1 VEWRYVYDAENRLKE
16 VWRGAERVAS
26 FRYDP
31 EGNRVVREVGGVRT
45 VVVDDGY
52 EVRGGVVRKVYR
64 LGGET
69 VAVREGSAVWAAVGD
84 HLGSVT
90 VLAQGGSV
98 AGATRYLP
106 YGAIRW
112 ETGLFPTD
120 RRFTGQRWEQ
130 GLGLYDYN
138 ARFYDPAL
146 GRFLQPDPIVP
157 EPGNPQ
163 GLNRYAYVYNN
174 PLRYVDGGGHLPVVP
189 LLVAGAI
196 IALKIIDYGWTA
208 WDAYQSLRVLNDP
221 NAPEAARAEAAANLA
236 LIAVT
241 EAAEPDDL
249 LPVALPLDDLARKG
263 ILKAGWEIGEQ
274 ATQQAVEEVASAA
287 IRKPPIVIGENME
300 RVRRYA
306 QKIGGETIDDWL
318 GGRKWTPELNDE
330 FINTVKR
337 EGREVV
343 DIGPDFNRRLRYRLD
358 PTDPL
363 GRPPSIVYGRE
374 RRQLSGYPNY
384 RRVYERFWKYGGGVP
399 GLDY

>member
-1 VEWRYVYDAENRLKE
+1 M
-16 VWRGAERVAS
+16 
-26 FRYDP
+26 
-31 EGNRVVREVGGVRT
+31 
-45 VVVDDGY
+45 
-52 EVRGGVVRKVYR
+52 
-64 LGGET
+64 
-69 VAVREGSAVWAAVGD
+69 
-84 HLGSVT
+84 
-90 VLAQGGSV
+90 
-98 AGATRYLP
+98 
-106 YGAIRW
+106 
-112 ETGLFPTD
+112 
-120 RRFTGQRWEQ
+120 
-130 GLGLYDYN
+130 YDYR
-138 ARFYDPAL
+138 ARFYDPTL
-146 GRFLQPDPIVP
+146 GRFLQPDPLVP

-163 GLNRYAYVYNN
+163 ALNRYAYVYNN

-221 NAPEAARAEAAANLA
+221 NALEAARAEAAANLA

-263 ILKAGWEIGEQ
+263 ILKAGREIGEQ
-274 ATQQAVEEVASAA
+274 ATRQAVEEVASAA

-306 QKIGGETIDDWL
+306 QKIGAETIDDWL

-358 PTDPL
+358 PTDHL